1 LTVVVD
7 ATVAITA
14 STEPDGYA
22 VLSGITLVAPPL
34 LWPEV
39 RSVLHRSMARGGML
53 PVVAERSRRRFEE
66 APIQESSPRDLSP
79 TVWQIA
85 SKLGW
90 AKTYDAEYLALA
102 ELLGVPLLSL
112 DGRMRR
118 AAERL
123 GIETAD
129 V

>member
-1 LTVVVD
+1 
-7 ATVAITA
+7 
-14 STEPDGYA
+14 
-22 VLSGITLVAPPL
+22 
-34 LWPEV
+34 
-39 RSVLHRSMARGGML
+39 MARGGML
-53 PVVAERSRRRFEE
+53 PVIAERSRRRFEA
-66 APIQESSPRDLSP
+66 APIQESNPRDLSA

-85 SKLGW
+85 STLGW

-102 ELLGVPLLSL
+102 KLLGAPLLSL